1 MGTAAIRSCQVPSRS
16 RLDSPRLPECL
27 VPCYHQPWY
36 RQADGQVESLACLV
50 LEVSSVSGKTTYF
63 QMHTE
68 CQSTWRR

>member
-16 RLDSPRLPECL
+16 RLDSPRLSSPL
-27 VPCYHQPWY
+27 LPWY

-50 LEVSSVSGKTTYF
+50 LEVSSVSGQTTYF

-68 CQSTWRR
+68 CPSTCRR